1 MVSPPKHEML
11 VTVTFDVHLWYGPF
25 HESWLSKSQIGSS
38 FVYKH
43 PNFHK
48 KKKPTRRKCSE
59 YCDNCS
65 KISLT
70 ILLYHPFP
78 FLRCAR
84 IREQDGDQCAK
95 GESPAVSSTRSSQH
109 KAAGILEAMV

>member
-1 MVSPPKHEML
+1 MVSPPKLEML

-48 KKKPTRRKCSE
+48 KKPPK
-59 YCDNCS
+59 
-65 KISLT
+65 LT
-70 ILLYHPFP
+70 NIFQGYK
-78 FLRCAR
+78 RNR
-84 IREQDGDQCAK
+84 
-95 GESPAVSSTRSSQH
+95 
-109 KAAGILEAMV
+109 

>member
-48 KKKPTRRKCSE
+48 KKANKEK
-59 YCDNCS
+59 
-65 KISLT
+65 
-70 ILLYHPFP
+70 
-78 FLRCAR
+78 
-84 IREQDGDQCAK
+84 
-95 GESPAVSSTRSSQH
+95 V
-109 KAAGILEAMV
+109 

>member
-1 MVSPPKHEML
+1 MVSPPKLEIL

-48 KKKPTRRKCSE
+48 KKANKEK
-59 YCDNCS
+59 
-65 KISLT
+65 
-70 ILLYHPFP
+70 
-78 FLRCAR
+78 
-84 IREQDGDQCAK
+84 
-95 GESPAVSSTRSSQH
+95 V
-109 KAAGILEAMV
+109 